1 MTDELKTGV
10 DVAAVAGGLGSW
22 LAILPDIAAVL
33 TIVWLALRIWDSD
46 SVKRWTGR

>member
-1 MTDELKTGV
+1 MTDELKSGV